1 MSSQSHIILAA
12 SPIMMMTM
20 RKIIVIVMV
29 ILMIIWTI
37 MVIITVRIMIMT
49 IVPRTSGKDAK
60 ALVKESDR
68 IVGYKSLST
77 IYCYYTT
84 TRYLFLLY
92 GGNISY
98 NIILC
103 CMVERY
109 YIYVIWWTA
118 LVER

>member
-12 SPIMMMTM
+12 TPIMMMTM
-20 RKIIVIVMV
+20 KKIMGMIMVM
-29 ILMIIWTI
+29 LMIIWTR
-37 MVIITVRIMIMT
+37 MMIITVRIIIMT

-60 ALVKESDR
+60 ALVKESDH
-68 IVGYKSLST
+68 IVGYKSTS
-77 IYCYYTT
+77 TT
-84 TRYLFLLY
+84 TGYLFLLY

-103 CMVERY
+103 YMVERY

>member
-20 RKIIVIVMV
+20 KKIMLIIMVM
-29 ILMIIWTI
+29 LMIIWTI
-37 MVIITVRIMIMT
+37 MVIITVMTMIIA

>member
-1 MSSQSHIILAA
+1 MSLL
-12 SPIMMMTM
+12 
-20 RKIIVIVMV
+20 MV

-37 MVIITVRIMIMT
+37 MVIITMMIMIMT

-77 IYCYYTT
+77 IYCYCTT

-92 GGNISY
+92 DGNISY
-98 NIILC
+98 N
-103 CMVERY
+103 
-109 YIYVIWWTA
+109 
-118 LVER
+118 

>member
-1 MSSQSHIILAA
+1 MDHNGDYYGDDYDHDNCA
-12 SPIMMMTM
+12 
-20 RKIIVIVMV
+20 KD
-29 ILMIIWTI
+29 
-37 MVIITVRIMIMT
+37 VR
-49 IVPRTSGKDAK
+49 KDAK